1 MLQYCYS
8 ITLLATILHVPAPSI
23 HEFPSDIKSTEGEMV
38 HLRVRVSGHPTPT
51 INWYHD
57 GVAVRADYSRE
68 IDEHG
73 GLMFP
78 SVKETHSGADGNI
91 MCIHAV
97 RECVTML
104 KITYRLI

>member
-1 MLQYCYS
+1 
-8 ITLLATILHVPAPSI
+8 
-23 HEFPSDIKSTEGEMV
+23 MV

-78 SVKETHSGADGNI
+78 SVEKDHSGNTLY
-91 MCIHAV
+91 C
-97 RECVTML
+97 C
-104 KITYRLI
+104 Y

>member
-1 MLQYCYS
+1 
-8 ITLLATILHVPAPSI
+8 
-23 HEFPSDIKSTEGEMV
+23 MV

-78 SVKETHSGADGNI
+78 SVEKDHSGRI
-91 MCIHAV
+91 SVAV
-97 RECVTML
+97 MGIL
-104 KITYRLI
+104 